1 MVAGAAALAKQ
12 ACPECSPLALK
23 AFLMNSAFRGIIS
36 DTTDEQAEISRVG
49 AGEVRASNALASTF
63 IAYSPDEEAPSFS
76 LGLLEV
82 TKDITIRRRM
92 RLVNL
97 LQEEQTVSIR
107 PNFRLSSS
115 KEKMSIDVY
124 ETGTDNLIPNNQIA
138 LSTCGD
144 TFVDLAFSVHAS
156 QIEANHMNSGSEGNN
171 PEALGKNEID
181 GYILISD
188 ATDEANIIGVPF
200 HALARKSANVVPE
213 RTTLVGAYPDTIGVV
228 NEGVGTAQI
237 DIFDLVALSD
247 NIEEGKR
254 GAETPT
260 PDIRAV
266 GVRTMLAERDE
277 CEGGFALEF
286 AINSWERQAH
296 LLPVTYYVFLDT
308 DGDGNLDYAVW
319 NGISEEK
326 TEMQTIA
333 TNLATYERTAKYYT
347 EHSTN
352 TANTVLRIC
361 GDQIGMSVE
370 EHILGGKRQELAV
383 EVEAYDYLYGG
394 PGDIL
399 ASFSIVPFGERYTN
413 NPGIDSP
420 AIWPLREPLRD
431 AHEDIRGNGSSTLD
445 IYDMLNGVVGELHE
459 NINKQSKGALVFTNG
474 NRGKG
479 ARGAATFETEALLLL
494 APGVESPQRVSS
506 DSNADGITTDS
517 VLQEGPILDPNR
529 QVDDI
534 IVNDEGVVCRAAR
547 LTAVPSTSPTKSP
560 TLTPTKS
567 QTPST
572 APTVSPTPT
581 PSTPWPTFTP
591 TEEPTVAIVE
601 EGVVDIATTAEH
613 PTTALFMPTAVPTAH
628 APP

>member
-1 MVAGAAALAKQ
+1 
-12 ACPECSPLALK
+12 
-23 AFLMNSAFRGIIS
+23 MNSAFRGIIS

-49 AGEVRASNALASTF
+49 AGELRASNALASTF
-63 IAYSPDEEAPSFS
+63 IAYSPDEQAPSFS

-107 PNFRLSSS
+107 PNFRLPSSND
-115 KEKMSIDVY
+115 KMTIDVY
-124 ETGTDNLIPNNQIA
+124 VTGTDIVIPDNQIV
-138 LSTCGD
+138 LGTCGD
-144 TFVDLAFSVHAS
+144 TFVDLAFSIHAS
-156 QIEANHMNSGSEGNN
+156 QIEANHMNSGSEGNS

-188 ATDEANIIGVPF
+188 ATDEANTIGVPF
-200 HALARKSANVVPE
+200 HALARKSANVVTA
-213 RTTLVGAYPDTIGVV
+213 RTTLSSAYPDTIDVV

-247 NIEEGKR
+247 NVPEGKR

-277 CEGGFALEF
+277 CVGGFALEF

-319 NGISEEK
+319 NGVSEEK

-333 TNLATYERTAKYYT
+333 TNLATYERSAKYYT
-347 EHSTN
+347 EHATN
-352 TANTVLRIC
+352 TANTVLRVC
-361 GDQIGMSVE
+361 GDQIGMSIE
-370 EHILGGKRQELAV
+370 EDILGGKRQEITV

-431 AHEDIRGNGSSTLD
+431 AHEDIRGNGSSTLE
-445 IYDMLNGVVGELHE
+445 IYDMLNSGIGESNE
-459 NINKQSKGALVFTNG
+459 NINKQSYGALVFTNG

-494 APGVESPQRVSS
+494 APEVTERVSS
-506 DSNADGITTDS
+506 DANANGITMDS
-517 VLQEGPILDPNR
+517 VLQEGPIQDPNR
-529 QVDDI
+529 NENDI
-534 IVNDEGVVCRAAR
+534 VTDEGIVCRAAR
-547 LTAVPSTSPTKSP
+547 LTAAPSFSPTKSP
-560 TLTPTKS
+560 SMSPTKS
-567 QTPST
+567 QKPTT
-572 APTVSPTPT
+572 APTVSPTPA

-591 TEEPTVAIVE
+591 TEEPTIPIVE
-601 EGVVDIATTAEH
+601 DGVVDIAPTADH
-613 PTTALFMPTAVPTAH
+613 PTTALFMPTAVPTAY